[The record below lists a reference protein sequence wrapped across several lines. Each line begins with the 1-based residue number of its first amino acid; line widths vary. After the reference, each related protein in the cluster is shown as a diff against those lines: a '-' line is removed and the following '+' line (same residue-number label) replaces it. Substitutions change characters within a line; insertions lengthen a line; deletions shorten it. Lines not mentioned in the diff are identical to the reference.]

1 MEILN
6 SADWRSK
13 AKSHSDKVLPWIEEF
28 RFRRS
33 RGQAH
38 PVADFLFTYYSFR
51 PGQLIRWSPGIGF
64 SLEGADSKVQSGN
77 YWERDQDL
85 SSLNLSLIGSKQKR
99 TAFWICELMR
109 SIASRSGIYKCYGLH
124 EWAMVYRLP
133 TSDLRHSQF
142 PLRLSPEKINDFI
155 DQQRICCSHYDAVR
169 FFSPLAR
176 PKNINSPTFSSR
188 IDHEQP
194 GCLHTNMDLY
204 KWAYKMSPWIPSE
217 IISDA
222 FILAAKIRDLDMRA
236 SPYDLTSLGCDPVPI
251 ETDEGRNEYQRIQ
264 RIFSKEAEPIRERL
278 LEAVQR
284 VISNF
289 DKKER

>member
-13 AKSHSDKVLPWIEEF
+13 AKSHSDKVLPWVEEF
-28 RFRRS
+28 RFRRA
-33 RGQAH
+33 RDQVH
-38 PVADFLFTYYSFR
+38 PVVDFLFTYYSFR

-64 SLEGADSKVQSGN
+64 ALEGADLKSQLGKF
-77 YWERDQDL
+77 WKRDQELASLDL
-85 SSLNLSLIGSKQKR
+85 SLMGERQKR
-99 TAFWICELMR
+99 ITFWICELMK
-109 SIASRSGIYKCYGLH
+109 SISSRSAVYRCYGLH

-133 TSDLRHSQF
+133 TSELRHSQF
-142 PLRLSPEKINDFI
+142 PLRLSPEEINNFL

-176 PKNINSPTFSSR
+176 PKNISNPTFSSR
-188 IDHEQP
+188 MAHEQS

-222 FILAAKIRDLDMRA
+222 FLLAAKIRDLDMRA
-236 SPYDLTSLGCDPVPI
+236 SPYDLTSLGYEPVRI
-251 ETDEGRNEYQRIQ
+251 ETIEGRNEYQRIQ
-264 RIFSKEAEPIRERL
+264 KIFSDEAEPIREKL
-278 LEAVQR
+278 LEAVER
-284 VISNF
+284 VISHIN
-289 DKKER
+289 